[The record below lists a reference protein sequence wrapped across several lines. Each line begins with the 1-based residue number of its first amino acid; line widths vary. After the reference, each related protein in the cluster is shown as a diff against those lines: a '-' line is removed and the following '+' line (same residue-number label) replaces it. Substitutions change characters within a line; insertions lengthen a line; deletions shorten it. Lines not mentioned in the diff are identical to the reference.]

1 MRIDHLDVELWNLI
15 FLLKHVDTFV
25 GYRLESIRQ
34 TEGEIDVIVQS
45 NLEMDK
51 DSSSIVP
58 LFFIFLPSLIST
70 YS

>member
-1 MRIDHLDVELWNLI
+1 MRIDYLDVELWNLI

>member
-1 MRIDHLDVELWNLI
+1 MRIDYLDVELWNLI
-15 FLLKHVDTFV
+15 FLLNHVDTFV